1 MVRKLIKPLLS
12 IVMMA
17 PAAALALGLGDVKL
31 HSALNE
37 NLNADIELLS
47 VEPGDVEEL
56 DISLASAE
64 TFVKLGLSRPSVLMF
79 VQFEVKQRDNGSYY
93 IHATSKNAIREP
105 FLDFL
110 VEAKWPAG
118 RVLREYTLLLDPP
131 TRHAEMASPVNAAT
145 TGGSNGQQTSKPA
158 TTQQA
163 PMNQPQAAV
172 SAPMPQQ
179 ESVTYYP
186 SQQTAAPSGVN
197 YGPVR
202 AGDTLW
208 QIALKVRPNRDISAP
223 QMMMALLKANP
234 HAFIDNNI
242 NRLKKGFVLRV
253 DDPALYSAM
262 SKAEA
267 ARAVAQ
273 QTREWQDY
281 REAIAAQAGERQ
293 TATAEEATGRS
304 TATGKSE
311 PKLKLVAP
319 NDKNKGTGAG
329 AGGEASGDAQEQL
342 MLALES
348 SAAQRKE
355 NEELQGRVDDLEAQL
370 QDMQRLLALK
380 DSDMATLQK
389 QLREQGNAVTLPSEQ
404 VAKAETKVEPAAK
417 PEEKAA
423 ADAKVATAEQ
433 PAKDAAKPA
442 EIAAATA
449 EKKPAPAKPVEPAQ
463 KPKLKPKPR
472 VMPQPKPEP
481 SFIDMLLGDQMMLM
495 AGGGVIVLLLL
506 LGLVIS
512 RRRKKGGFQESILSG
527 GTSSMLS
534 AGDDENRSETSFLS
548 DLAISGMG
556 GGSIS
561 ADEGE
566 VDPITEA
573 DVFMAYGRYQQA
585 EEVLQKALDANP
597 ERPDVTG
604 KLFEVYFNTRDK
616 EKFDALADASAAS
629 LQENDEVWSSVAAMG
644 KQISPENPLF
654 ASAEAAAAPAAQPAP
669 EPITEDVLDIGL
681 DLDELS
687 AEMESEADSTDDL
700 DLGLDLGDLD
710 ESPAAAPEAES
721 APATEEA
728 SSDLD
733 FDLDF
738 GDDNA
743 TAEPAP
749 AASSD
754 MDDLD
759 FDLGDLDAGEEA
771 APSVADEVAESAEL
785 ELDSADLSDADSGGL
800 DDLDLG
806 DLDFGDLGDSS
817 AEELPSA
824 EEASLDLSELD
835 AGDADEDFGE
845 LAADD
850 SGSDADDGD
859 VFGDS
864 DEISTKLDLAQAY
877 IEMGDG
883 EGARSML
890 DEVVMQGTAQQK
902 QQAEALLSR
911 I

>member
-12 IVMMA
+12 IVLMA
-17 PAAALALGLGDVKL
+17 PAAALALGLGEVKL
-31 HSALNE
+31 HSALNQ

-47 VEPGDVEEL
+47 VEPGDMEEL
-56 DISLASAE
+56 EISMASAE
-64 TFVKLGLSRPSVLMF
+64 TFAKLGLNRPAVLMF
-79 VQFEVKQRDNGSYY
+79 VKFEVKQGTNGKYY
-93 IHATSKNAIREP
+93 VNATSKDAIREP

-131 TRHAEMASPVNAAT
+131 TRHSEMAAPVNSTTTGGQKMASPT
-145 TGGSNGQQTSKPA
+145 PQP
-158 TTQQA
+158 TQ
-163 PMNQPQAAV
+163 MNRPQAAT
-172 SAPMPQQ
+172 SAPMQQQ
-179 ESVTYYP
+179 EAVTYYP
-186 SQQTAAPSGVN
+186 SQPAAQPGGVS
-197 YGPVR
+197 YGPVQ

-208 QIALKVRPNRDISAP
+208 QIALKLRPNRNISAP

-234 HAFIDNNI
+234 HAFVDNNI

-267 ARAVAQ
+267 ARAVSQ

-281 REAIAAQAGERQ
+281 REAVAAKAGERQ
-293 TATAEEATGRS
+293 NVNADAGTSRS
-304 TATGKSE
+304 TASGKSE

-319 NDKNKGTGAG
+319 NGKQKSAGAG
-329 AGGEASGDAQEQL
+329 AGSDAADADAQEQL

-370 QDMQRLLALK
+370 TDMQRLLALK

-389 QLREQGNAVTLPSEQ
+389 QLREQGNAVSLPSEQ
-404 VAKAETKVEPAAK
+404 APKPETPVTPRPEETAQATDAEQAKADKG
-417 PEEKAA
+417 
-423 ADAKVATAEQ
+423 
-433 PAKDAAKPA
+433 KPA
-442 EIAAATA
+442 EIAEAAETA
-449 EKKPAPAKPVEPAQ
+449 KSAAAKPEP
-463 KPKLKPKPR
+463 KPKTKPKPR
-472 VMPQPKPEP
+472 VMPQPQPEP
-481 SFIDMLLGDQMMLM
+481 SFIDMLLEDELMMM

-512 RRRKKGGFQESILSG
+512 RRRNKGGFQESILSG

-534 AGDDENRSETSFLS
+534 AGDDDNRGETSFLS

-585 EEVLQKALDANP
+585 EEVLKKALEAHPN
-597 ERPDVTG
+597 RPDVTA
-604 KLFEVYFNTRDK
+604 KLFEVYFNTREKD
-616 EKFDALADASAAS
+616 KFDGLVDSSASS
-629 LQENDEVWSSVAAMG
+629 VQENDEAWASVVAMG
-644 KQISPENPLF
+644 KEISPENPLF
-654 ASAEAAAAPAAQPAP
+654 ATAEASAPTAPAPRP
-669 EPITEDVLDIGL
+669 EPISDDVLDIGL

-687 AEMESEADSTDDL
+687 AEMEGEADSGDSL
-700 DLGLDLGDLD
+700 DLGLDIGDLD
-710 ESPAAAPEAES
+710 DSSTAEATPAES
-721 APATEEA
+721 GVAD
-728 SSDLD
+728 DLD

-738 GDDNA
+738 GDESADA
-743 TAEPAP
+743 SPAP
-749 AASSD
+749 AAEELSESN
-754 MDDLD
+754 DLD
-759 FDLGDLDAGEEA
+759 FDLGEIGADDLDDAGTDLEVDSDSTLA
-771 APSVADEVAESAEL
+771 ATDESE
-785 ELDSADLSDADSGGL
+785 GL
-800 DDLDLG
+800 GDLDLG
-806 DLDFGDLGDSS
+806 DLDFGDLSDSS
-817 AEELPSA
+817 GDESQDI
-824 EEASLDLSELD
+824 ASLDLSDLD
-835 AGDADEDFGE
+835 AGDDDFND
-845 LAADD
+845 LATDSDTQAATTDD
-850 SGSDADDGD
+850 SD
-859 VFGDS
+859 VFSG

-890 DEVVMQGTAQQK
+890 DEVVVQGNAQQK
-902 QQAEALLSR
+902 QQAESLLSR

>member
-12 IVMMA
+12 VVLMA
-17 PAAALALGLGDVKL
+17 PAAALALGLGEVKL
-31 HSALNE
+31 HSALNQ

-47 VEPGDVEEL
+47 VEPGDLEDLE
-56 DISLASAE
+56 ISMASAE
-64 TFVKLGLSRPSVLMF
+64 TFAKLGLNRPAVLMY
-79 VQFEVKQRDNGSYY
+79 VQFEVKQGTNGKYY
-93 IHATSKNAIREP
+93 VNATSKDAIREP

-131 TRHAEMASPVNAAT
+131 TRHAEMAAPVNSAT
-145 TGGSNGQQTSKPA
+145 TSTQPMTSSSPR
-158 TTQQA
+158 QA
-163 PMNQPQAAV
+163 PMSQPQAAK
-172 SAPMPQQ
+172 STPMQQQ
-179 ESVTYYP
+179 EAVTYYP
-186 SQQTAAPSGVN
+186 SQPAAQPGGVS
-197 YGPVR
+197 YGPVQ

-208 QIALKVRPNRDISAP
+208 QIALKVRPNRNITAP

-234 HAFIDNNI
+234 HAFVDNNI

-267 ARAVAQ
+267 ARAVSQ

-281 REAIAAQAGERQ
+281 REAVATKAGKRQ
-293 TATAEEATGRS
+293 NVTADEGTSRS
-304 TATGKSE
+304 TASGKSE

-319 NDKNKGTGAG
+319 DGKQKSAGAG
-329 AGGEASGDAQEQL
+329 AGSETGDADAQEQL

-370 QDMQRLLALK
+370 TDMQRLLTLK

-389 QLREQGNAVTLPSEQ
+389 QLREQGNAVSLPSEQ
-404 VAKAETKVEPAAK
+404 AAK
-417 PEEKAA
+417 PETPAEPKPEKSAPA
-423 ADAKVATAEQ
+423 TTDTKQAKVDE
-433 PAKDAAKPA
+433 AKPA
-442 EIAAATA
+442 ESAKAA
-449 EKKPAPAKPVEPAQ
+449 KPAPAKPEP
-463 KPKLKPKPR
+463 KPKTKPKPR
-472 VMPQPKPEP
+472 VMPQPQPEP
-481 SFIDMLLGDQMMLM
+481 SFIDMLLDDQLMLM

-512 RRRKKGGFQESILSG
+512 RRRNKGGFQESILSG

-534 AGDDENRSETSFLS
+534 AGDDDSHGETSFLS

-585 EEVLQKALDANP
+585 EDVLKKALAAKPNHP
-597 ERPDVTG
+597 EVTA
-604 KLFEVYFNTRDK
+604 KLFEVYFNTREKD
-616 EKFDALADASAAS
+616 KFDELVDSSAES
-629 LQENDEVWSSVAAMG
+629 LQENEEAWASVSAMG
-644 KQISPENPLF
+644 KEISPENPLF
-654 ASAEAAAAPAAQPAP
+654 ATAEASAPAPRP
-669 EPITEDVLDIGL
+669 EPISEDVLDIGL

-687 AEMESEADSTDDL
+687 AEMEGEADTSDSL
-700 DLGLDLGDLD
+700 DFGLDIGGLD
-710 ESPAAAPEAES
+710 DSPTLESEPAAAELGD
-721 APATEEA
+721 
-728 SSDLD
+728 DLD
-733 FDLDF
+733 FDLDL
-738 GDDNA
+738 GSDSSD
-743 TAEPAP
+743 TAP
-749 AASSD
+749 AAEVSSGSG
-754 MDDLD
+754 DLD
-759 FDLGDLDAGEEA
+759 FDLGEIGADDLDDIGTAEMEPILDAAEE
-771 APSVADEVAESAEL
+771 SE
-785 ELDSADLSDADSGGL
+785 GL
-800 DDLDLG
+800 GDLDLG

-817 AEELPSA
+817 SDESQEV
-824 EEASLDLSELD
+824 ASLDLSDL
-835 AGDADEDFGE
+835 
-845 LAADD
+845 D
-850 SGSDADDGD
+850 SGDDDLSDFAEDLDSNTATSDDAD
-859 VFGDS
+859 VFGGG

-890 DEVVMQGTAQQK
+890 DEVVVQGNAQQK
-902 QQAEALLSR
+902 QQAESLLSR

>member
-1 MVRKLIKPLLS
+1 MVRKLVKPLLS
-12 IVMMA
+12 LMLMA
-17 PAAALALGLGDVKL
+17 PAVALALGLGEVKL

-47 VEPGDVEEL
+47 VEPGDLEDLEV
-56 DISLASAE
+56 SLASAE
-64 TFVKLGLSRPSVLMF
+64 TFAKLGLDKPAVLMD
-79 VQFEVKQRDNGSYY
+79 VQFEVKQGANGKYY
-93 IHATSKNAIREP
+93 VNATSKNAIRDP

-131 TRHAEMASPVNAAT
+131 TRHAELAAPVRSAT
-145 TGGSNGQQTSKPA
+145 TSSQTTSAPSNQRPNMS
-158 TTQQA
+158 
-163 PMNQPQAAV
+163 QPQGAT
-172 SAPMPQQ
+172 SPPMQQQ
-179 ESVTYYP
+179 EAVTYYP
-186 SQQTAAPSGVN
+186 SQPAAQPGGVS
-197 YGPVR
+197 YGPIQ

-208 QIALKVRPNRDISAP
+208 RIALKVRPNRNITAP

-253 DDPALYSAM
+253 DDPALYTAM

-267 ARAVAQ
+267 ARAVSQ

-281 REAIAAQAGERQ
+281 REAVAAKAGERQ
-293 TATAEEATGRS
+293 SATADEGTGRS
-304 TATGKSE
+304 TASGKSE

-319 NDKNKGTGAG
+319 SGKQKSAGAG
-329 AGGEASGDAQEQL
+329 AGSETGDVQEQL

-355 NEELQGRVDDLEAQL
+355 NEELQGRIDDMEAQL
-370 QDMQRLLALK
+370 QDMQRLLSLK
-380 DSDMATLQK
+380 DSDMAALQK
-389 QLREQGNAVTLPSEQ
+389 QLKEQGNAVALPSEQ
-404 VAKAETKVEPAAK
+404 AAKAEPKVEPK
-417 PEEKAA
+417 PETEQQKAN
-423 ADAKVATAEQ
+423 DAKSAE
-433 PAKDAAKPA
+433 DGKPT
-442 EIAAATA
+442 EAAATTSS
-449 EKKPAPAKPVEPAQ
+449 APVAQPKLEAKP
-463 KPKLKPKPR
+463 KPKPKPKPR
-472 VMPQPKPEP
+472 VMPQPQPEP
-481 SFIDMLLGDQMMLM
+481 GFIDMLLGDQLMMM

-512 RRRKKGGFQESILSG
+512 RRRSKGGFQESILSG

-534 AGDDENRSETSFLS
+534 SDVEDSRGETSFLS

-585 EEVLQKALDANP
+585 EEVLQKALEGNQNRP
-597 ERPDVTG
+597 EVTG
-604 KLFEVYFNTRDK
+604 KLFEVYFNTREKD
-616 EKFDALADASAAS
+616 KFDELAEASASS
-629 LQENDEVWSSVAAMG
+629 LQENDEVWTAVAAMG

-654 ASAEAAAAPAAQPAP
+654 AAAEATAAPSAPASRP
-669 EPITEDVLDIGL
+669 EPISDDVLDIGL

-687 AEMESEADSTDDL
+687 AEMEADSSDSLDL
-700 DLGLDLGDLD
+700 DMDLGELD
-710 ESPAAAPEAES
+710 STPVAEETAAD
-721 APATEEA
+721 
-728 SSDLD
+728 DLD

-738 GDDNA
+738 GEESSTA
-743 TAEPAP
+743 TPAP
-749 AASSD
+749 VAEESSD
-754 MDDLD
+754 TNELD
-759 FDLGDLDAGEEA
+759 FDLGDIGGDELGNIGEDELGDIDEGELGDIGDALDT
-771 APSVADEVAESAEL
+771 APSVAVAEESE
-785 ELDSADLSDADSGGL
+785 GL

-806 DLDFGDLGDSS
+806 DLDFGDLSDSS
-817 AEELPSA
+817 VEEPPVD
-824 EEASLDLSELD
+824 EHVSLDLSDLD
-835 AGDADEDFGE
+835 TGDDFGE
-845 LAADD
+845 LTTDVD
-850 SGSDADDGD
+850 SGSSTDSGDADVFADDG
-859 VFGDS
+859 

-890 DEVVMQGTAQQK
+890 DEVVVQGNAQQK
-902 QQAEALLSR
+902 QQAESLLSR